1 MFDRI
6 KRRIILG
13 AIAFL
18 AVVIVFGA
26 FSVVDEG
33 ERGVV
38 LTLGAFNGRV
48 MEPGLNFKLPLIQTV
63 VKYDV
68 RTTKLEIVKSSAY
81 SKDLQPVD
89 IHSVVNYAVKQSEV
103 GSVYAKFNRSV
114 EERVLS
120 PLLESTVKQVIA
132 KYTAEELLSM
142 RGEVQSQIGEAL
154 KASCPR
160 EIEIQA
166 YQLVNED
173 FSDLFESAIEAK
185 QVAAQNA
192 ERAVNEKL
200 EAETRALTTV
210 ITAKAQAEAIR
221 IQTDAINSQGGQ
233 NYVAMESVK
242 VNSEAVKKWNGVLPT
257 YVTGGT
263 ALPFIGIK

>member
-1 MFDRI
+1 MALTI
-6 KRRIILG
+6 VLG
-13 AIAFL
+13 AFA
-18 AVVIVFGA
+18 
-26 FSVVDEG
+26 VVDEG

-48 MEPGLNFKLPLIQTV
+48 MEPGLNVKIPVIQSV

-68 RTTKLEIVKSSAY
+68 RTVKLEIEKSSAY
-81 SKDLQPVD
+81 SKDLQPVT
-89 IHSVVNYAVKQSEV
+89 IHSVVNYAVRQSEV
-103 GSVYAKFNRSV
+103 GIVYAKFNRAV
-114 EERVLS
+114 EDKVLV
-120 PLLESTVKQVIA
+120 PLLESTVKQIIA
-132 KYTAEELLSM
+132 KYTAEELLSK
-142 RGEVQSQIGEAL
+142 RGEVQAQINEAM
-154 KASCPR
+154 KSASPQ

-173 FSDLFESAIEAK
+173 FSDLFEGAIEAK

-192 ERAVNEKL
+192 ERAVNEKI
-200 EAETRALTTV
+200 EAETRAQTTV

-221 IQTDAINSQGGQ
+221 IQTDAINSQGGE

-242 VNSEAVKKWNGVLPT
+242 VNSEAVKKWNGILPT
-257 YVTGGT
+257 YVTGGA

>member
-1 MFDRI
+1 MI
-6 KRRIILG
+6 KVIQKILTG
-13 AIAFL
+13 I
-18 AVVIVFGA
+18 IVFVVVVTLTGA
-26 FSVVDEG
+26 FTIIDEG

-38 LTLGAFNGRV
+38 LTLGAFKGRV
-48 MEPGLNFKLPLIQTV
+48 MEPGLNFKIPLVQSV

-68 RTTKLEIVKSSAY
+68 RTMKLEIAQSSAY

-114 EERVLS
+114 EEKVLR

-132 KYTAEELLSM
+132 KYTAEELLSR
-142 RGEVQSQIGEAL
+142 RGEVQTQIDESL
-154 KASCPR
+154 NASCPT
-160 EIEIQA
+160 EIDIQS

-192 ERAVNEKL
+192 ERAVNEKV

-221 IQTDAINSQGGQ
+221 IQTEAINSQGGE

-242 VNSEAVKKWNGVLPT
+242 VNSEAVKKWNGILPT